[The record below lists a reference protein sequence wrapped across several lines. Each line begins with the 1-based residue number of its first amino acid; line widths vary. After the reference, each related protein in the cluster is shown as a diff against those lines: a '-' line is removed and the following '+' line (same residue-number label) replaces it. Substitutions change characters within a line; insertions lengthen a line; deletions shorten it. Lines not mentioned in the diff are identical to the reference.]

1 MIRSFQ
7 GTKPTI
13 AESAYIDPTAVI
25 IGDVNIEAEASVW
38 PNAVLRADGGGTI
51 TIREGANVQDS
62 VVSHADSPNRSVEIK
77 QLATIGHSAIVHNAM
92 VGKRSL
98 VGMNAV
104 MLNDAVLED
113 YAIVAAGSVVREEQV
128 VESQTLV
135 GGTPASV
142 ISSDVDKS
150 NSLFTNG
157 ESYVERAKRHMA
169 ESEDITDEYH

>member
-7 GTKPTI
+7 GTKPEV
-13 AESAYIDPTAVI
+13 AESAYVDPTAVI
-25 IGDVNIEAEASVW
+25 IGDVRIESDASVW

-51 TIREGANVQDS
+51 TIREGANLQDS
-62 VVSHADSPNRSVEIK
+62 VVSHADAPDRSVEVK
-77 QLATIGHSAIVHNAM
+77 ELATVGHSAIVHNAT

-104 MLNDAVLED
+104 VLNNAVLED
-113 YAIVAAGSVVREEQV
+113 YCIVAAGSVVREKQV

-150 NSLFTNG
+150 HSLFSNG
-157 ESYVERAKRHMA
+157 ESYVERAKRYRTG
-169 ESEDITDEYH
+169 SKDVTDEYQ